1 MKYSAIFAVAAA
13 QDITSLIQLNDCNRA
28 GSVSGVSCEPAREL
42 LFATGMNGDEDL
54 GEDIT
59 MKGNKFHFNQ
69 NLAQF
74 ATGMN
79 GDEDLGEDITMKGN
93 KFHFNQAPESHA
105 LFATGMNGDEDLGE
119 DITMKGNKFHFNQE
133 NQQKLA
139 QFATGMNGDEDLGE
153 DITMKG
159 NKFHFNQEL
168 IQVQGDEEGTIH
180 KADWTGYTQPD
191 KVHTLDPKIAKTHTA
206 WY

>member
-69 NLAQF
+69 EPSLVQWDAKGLPDIPYPAQD
-74 ATGMN
+74 AK
-79 GDEDLGEDITMKGN
+79 EDKPKKDWNKGYD
-93 KFHFNQAPESHA
+93 APE
-105 LFATGMNGDEDLGE
+105 
-119 DITMKGNKFHFNQE
+119 
-133 NQQKLA
+133 
-139 QFATGMNGDEDLGE
+139 
-153 DITMKG
+153 
-159 NKFHFNQEL
+159 
-168 IQVQGDEEGTIH
+168 QVLQMD
-180 KADWTGYTQPD
+180 A
-191 KVHTLDPKIAKTHTA
+191 KIAKKATTF
-206 WY
+206 Y

>member
-1 MKYSAIFAVAAA
+1 MKYSAIIAVAAA

-28 GSVSGVSCEPAREL
+28 GTVSGVSCEPAREL

-69 NLAQF
+69 
-74 ATGMN
+74 
-79 GDEDLGEDITMKGN
+79 
-93 KFHFNQAPESHA
+93 APESHS

-133 NQQKLA
+133 NQQKLV

-168 IQVQGDEEGTIH
+168 IQTQAEPEATAH
-180 KADWTGYTQPD
+180 KADWEGYTQPD
-191 KVHTLDPKIAKTHTA
+191 KVHTLDPKVAKTHTA